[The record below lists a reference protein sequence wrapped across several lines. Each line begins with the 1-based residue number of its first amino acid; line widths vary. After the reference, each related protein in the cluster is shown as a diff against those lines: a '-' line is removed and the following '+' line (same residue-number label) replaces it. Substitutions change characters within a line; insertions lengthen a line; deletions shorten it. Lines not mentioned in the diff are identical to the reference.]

1 MTTWEVETLPISA
14 PEARRLTEK
23 IRKGAHS
30 LFDLL
35 LEAYERGAWKAL
47 GYSGW
52 RAYVDAEFDMN
63 PGHATRLLMQARAI
77 KSLSAITE
85 LPPEEVELSA
95 RAAVELG
102 PEGVVEVAEEV
113 IHVPLV
119 DRAVALREAISSRR
133 RTQPGDVLGQHQR
146 HADDVETVL
155 GEGGP
160 PEFFLQDAVG
170 QLRQLLDLDPR
181 QVAQAYDYFL
191 SEPGEAQKV
200 GLRLVDW
207 ATDFAEELGVTY

>member
-1 MTTWEVETLPISA
+1 MADISA

-23 IRKGAHS
+23 IRKGATQ

-35 LEAYERGAWKAL
+35 LEAYERGAFKAL
-47 GYSGW
+47 GYSSW
-52 RAYVDAEFDMN
+52 RSYVDAEFDMT
-63 PGHATRLLMQARAI
+63 PGHATRLLMQARAVKVLTTVTDVPAEDI
-77 KSLSAITE
+77 
-85 LPPEEVELSA
+85 ELSA

-102 PEGVVEVAEEV
+102 PEGVAEVAQEV
-113 IHVPLV
+113 TRVPMV

-133 RTQPGDVLGQHQR
+133 RPQPGDVLAQHQR
-146 HADDVETVL
+146 HATDVETVL
-155 GEGGP
+155 GETGA